1 MDENSSESGIT
12 PVNRDRVI
20 VRTSIAG
27 VITNILLAAFK
38 AVIGLASNSIAVTL
52 DAVNNLSD
60 VLSSTITI
68 IGTKM
73 AGKSPD
79 REHPLGH
86 GRIEYLSAMIV
97 SCIIFYAGVT
107 AAVESVKKIID
118 PELPNYSI
126 TSLVII
132 AVAVLV
138 KFVLGSYV
146 KARGQQVNS
155 QSLIASGTDAL
166 YDGFLSSS
174 VLISAIIYTVYNISL
189 EAYVGLL
196 IALFIIKA
204 GYGMITDTVN
214 ELLGIRADTKKIRQ
228 LREILTEDEKVKGAY
243 DMVLFNYGPDK
254 DFASVRI
261 ELPDTMSVLEAAKL
275 CRKLEVKVFKRTGII
290 IASIGIYSYHT
301 QSGEATTMLSD
312 IRRRVL
318 AHDWALQLHGFC
330 VDLETREMQFDVVMS
345 FDIDHNEGI
354 RILREELC
362 GAYPDYSIEIS
373 PDVDI
378 SVSDQS

>member
-1 MDENSSESGIT
+1 
-12 PVNRDRVI
+12 
-20 VRTSIAG
+20 
-27 VITNILLAAFK
+27 
-38 AVIGLASNSIAVTL
+38 
-52 DAVNNLSD
+52 
-60 VLSSTITI
+60 
-68 IGTKM
+68 M

-118 PELPNYSI
+118 PELPDYSI

-166 YDGFLSSS
+166 Y
-174 VLISAIIYTVYNISL
+174 
-189 EAYVGLL
+189 
-196 IALFIIKA
+196 ALFIIKA

-275 CRKLEVKVFKRTGII
+275 CIKLEVKVLKRTGII
-290 IASIGIYSYHT
+290 ISSIGIYSYHT

-378 SVSDQS
+378 SVSDQA

>member
-107 AAVESVKKIID
+107 AAVELKNMILKF
-118 PELPNYSI
+118 N
-126 TSLVII
+126 SL
-132 AVAVLV
+132 
-138 KFVLGSYV
+138 F
-146 KARGQQVNS
+146 
-155 QSLIASGTDAL
+155 
-166 YDGFLSSS
+166 
-174 VLISAIIYTVYNISL
+174 
-189 EAYVGLL
+189 
-196 IALFIIKA
+196 
-204 GYGMITDTVN
+204 
-214 ELLGIRADTKKIRQ
+214 
-228 LREILTEDEKVKGAY
+228 
-243 DMVLFNYGPDK
+243 
-254 DFASVRI
+254 
-261 ELPDTMSVLEAAKL
+261 
-275 CRKLEVKVFKRTGII
+275 
-290 IASIGIYSYHT
+290 
-301 QSGEATTMLSD
+301 
-312 IRRRVL
+312 
-318 AHDWALQLHGFC
+318 
-330 VDLETREMQFDVVMS
+330 
-345 FDIDHNEGI
+345 
-354 RILREELC
+354 
-362 GAYPDYSIEIS
+362 
-373 PDVDI
+373 
-378 SVSDQS
+378 

>member
-1 MDENSSESGIT
+1 MDENSSESRIT

-118 PELPNYSI
+118 PELPDYSI

-290 IASIGIYSYHT
+290 ISSIGIYSYHT
-301 QSGEATTMLSD
+301 QRWRPACRLPSRSAGHRTGLPQP
-312 IRRRVL
+312 RRAA
-318 AHDWALQLHGFC
+318 AH
-330 VDLETREMQFDVVMS
+330 
-345 FDIDHNEGI
+345 
-354 RILREELC
+354 RIPVQ
-362 GAYPDYSIEIS
+362 G
-373 PDVDI
+373 
-378 SVSDQS
+378 VSHRP

>member
-118 PELPNYSI
+118 PELPDYSI

-214 ELLGIRADTKKIRQ
+214 ELLGIRERVRDSCDKKEQ
-228 LREILTEDEKVKGAY
+228 REYRVMMTETVPG
-243 DMVLFNYGPDK
+243 DMV
-254 DFASVRI
+254 
-261 ELPDTMSVLEAAKL
+261 
-275 CRKLEVKVFKRTGII
+275 
-290 IASIGIYSYHT
+290 H
-301 QSGEATTMLSD
+301 
-312 IRRRVL
+312 L
-318 AHDWALQLHGFC
+318 ALKP
-330 VDLETREMQFDVVMS
+330 T
-345 FDIDHNEGI
+345 
-354 RILREELC
+354 
-362 GAYPDYSIEIS
+362 
-373 PDVDI
+373 
-378 SVSDQS
+378 